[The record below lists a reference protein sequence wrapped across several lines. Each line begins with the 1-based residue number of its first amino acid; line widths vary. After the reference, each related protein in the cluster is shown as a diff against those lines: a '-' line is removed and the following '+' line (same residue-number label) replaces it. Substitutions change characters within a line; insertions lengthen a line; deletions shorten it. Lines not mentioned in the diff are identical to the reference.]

1 MTEKALAIKQD
12 DVTVV
17 DSAPVSAIERM
28 LAGGVKP
35 EDLEKFLAIQER
47 YEKNEAKKAYT
58 QAMAD
63 FKANPPTIIKDRKV
77 GYESR
82 RTGDHTGYSHAS
94 LGNVT
99 KTINAGLGEYGL
111 SAAWQTNQGDKGI
124 ITVTCTITHALG
136 HSESTSLTASPDT
149 TGNKNAI
156 QAIGST
162 ISYLQRYTI
171 LALTGLATEDMDD
184 DGEVAG
190 APVEFITSEQAKTI
204 TKLVK
209 STNTDESAFLKFAQA
224 ETIDTIKASDFAKIM
239 RELNRKV
246 AAINKV
252 SERDPGSDDE

>member
-1 MTEKALAIKQD
+1 MNEKAVTIKHD
-12 DVTVV
+12 DVSTI

-35 EDLEKFLAIQER
+35 EDLEKFLAVQER

-58 QAMAD
+58 QAMAA
-63 FKANPPTIIKDRKV
+63 FKANPPTIAKDKTVAYKETR
-77 GYESR
+77 YN
-82 RTGDHTGYSHAS
+82 HAS

-99 KTINAGLGEYGL
+99 RTINVGLGEYGL
-111 SAAWQTNQGDKGI
+111 SAAWRTNQGEKGI

-136 HSESTSLTASPDT
+136 HSESTSLTASPDAS
-149 TGNKNAI
+149 GSKNPI

-162 ISYLQRYTI
+162 VSYLQRYTI

-184 DGEVAG
+184 DGAGSG
-190 APVEFITSEQAKTI
+190 APVDFITDEQAKTI

-209 STNTDESAFLKFAQA
+209 STKTDEDAFLKFAKA

-239 RELNRKV
+239 RELNKKV
-246 AAINKV
+246 AAMKKKPA
-252 SERDPGSDDE
+252 EREPGSDDE

>member
-35 EDLEKFLAIQER
+35 EDLEKFLGIQER

-77 GYESR
+77 GYESK
-82 RTGDHTGYSHAS
+82 RTGDHTCYSHAS

-184 DGEVAG
+184 DGNAAG
-190 APVEFITSEQAKTI
+190 EPPEEAIDEKDAVHILELAESAPGGKKRFDPWLESAYG
-204 TKLVK
+204 VK
-209 STNTDESAFLKFAQA
+209 SAHDLTAKQGEAVKNSLETAIKSAK
-224 ETIDTIKASDFAKIM
+224 K
-239 RELNRKV
+239 
-246 AAINKV
+246 
-252 SERDPGSDDE
+252 